1 MQRTKRK
8 ANPRHRP
15 RYAHLRRLLRHPV
28 RRDLAAGLLSPS
40 SRSCGTVAGT
50 SCPSH
55 PLLWGV
61 VRPAPRPAPGAMGQP
76 AQPHRRLRAS
86 QRGRRVD
93 RRRLPAFIALVGFPI
108 WSFFGDQ
115 GTGLFAITTS
125 FLKCNFEAVP
135 AVTFSTD
142 HRKDLL
148 SSAVLLF
155 IFYAIV
161 VYVSGLL
168 GFPILATIMK
178 TLGFTPILMWY
189 VYGMAVTCGP
199 ICCPPACLTAS
210 STMSTTSYQKR
221 SPSRQSSRSAPAGPA
236 ARSRI

>member
-1 MQRTKRK
+1 
-8 ANPRHRP
+8 
-15 RYAHLRRLLRHPV
+15 
-28 RRDLAAGLLSPS
+28 
-40 SRSCGTVAGT
+40 
-50 SCPSH
+50 
-55 PLLWGV
+55 
-61 VRPAPRPAPGAMGQP
+61 MGQP

-148 SSAVLLF
+148 ASAVLLL

-168 GFPILATIMK
+168 GFPILATLMK
-178 TLGFTPILMWY
+178 TLGFTPILATLM
-189 VYGMAVTCGP
+189 MT
-199 ICCPPACLTAS
+199 LAS
-210 STMSTTSYQKR
+210 PF
-221 SPSRQSSRSAPAGPA
+221 SPLS
-236 ARSRI
+236 